1 MRPSRRR
8 LTSDNLDI
16 HSIFVGKKYEAALPN
31 AVYACFHYIVLS
43 KKLQW
48 LLLLPKWERWKC
60 NMEKKMARFHFRCVV
75 VITQSYKYTSSPAKI
90 GKQVKPVFD
99 RIGSWTFATD
109 FFGRTEWEVFLRMSF
124 GEWRT
129 NLANGEQIRWI

>member
-31 AVYACFHYIVLS
+31 AVYACFHYIVFS
-43 KKLQW
+43 KKLHW

-99 RIGSWTFATD
+99 RIGSWSKSRYFKPTWVRFHQLLRPTFSGAQNEK
-109 FFGRTEWEVFLRMSF
+109 FF
-124 GEWRT
+124 
-129 NLANGEQIRWI
+129 